1 MTSTSATVSS
11 KGWVVIPQEL
21 RRKYGL
27 RPGSRVQVVDY
38 GGSLAIVPVPE
49 DPIATARGMLAGEPS
64 GTREL
69 LEERRREQE
78 REDA

>member
-64 GTREL
+64 GAREL

>member
-1 MTSTSATVSS
+1 MASASAVVSS

-27 RPGSRVQVVDY
+27 KPGSRVQVVDY
-38 GGSLAIVPVPE
+38 GGTLAIIPVPE
-49 DPIATARGMLAGEPS
+49 DPIAAARGMLAGEPS

-69 LEERRREQE
+69 LEGRERG

>member
-1 MTSTSATVSS
+1 MTSTSAVISS

-21 RRKYGL
+21 RRKYRL
-27 RPGSRVQVVDY
+27 KPGSRVQVVDY
-38 GGSLAIVPVPE
+38 CGTLAIVPVPE
-49 DPIATARGMLAGEPS
+49 DPIAAARGMLAGEPS

-69 LEERRREQE
+69 LEERRRERE